1 MLYVPNTKRRLTWV
15 NEIIKLVKLTVGMGV
30 QSLVT

>member
-1 MLYVPNTKRRLTWV
+1 MLCVPNTNRRLAWV
-15 NEIIKLVKLTVGMGV
+15 NEIMKLVELAVGMGV

>member
-1 MLYVPNTKRRLTWV
+1 MLYVPNTKRRLAWV
-15 NEIIKLVKLTVGMGV
+15 NEIIKLVKFTVGMGV